1 MDIQR
6 LNAFSRDYEH
16 GDRLCCPIHLEVRTL
31 YDSNLYLDT
40 VTMIPIENNS
50 WDYVQRIIDRE
61 ISSAFKLKETME
73 DNLKTQK
80 LDASDYHKD
89 HPYMK
94 SLDKALKQ
102 YSVVKVN
109 DANGAH
115 HGPDY
120 EEMRIAILNSLFH
133 PQAVYDKRAESPNKR

>member
-1 MDIQR
+1 
-6 LNAFSRDYEH
+6 
-16 GDRLCCPIHLEVRTL
+16 
-31 YDSNLYLDT
+31 
-40 VTMIPIENNS
+40 MIPIENNS
-50 WDYVQRIIDRE
+50 WDYVQGLIEKE
-61 ISSAFKLKETME
+61 INSAFKLRIKKEDDME
-73 DNLKTQK
+73 NFKTRPIN
-80 LDASDYHKD
+80 AYDYHKD

-109 DANGAH
+109 DAGGAH

-133 PQAVYDKRAESPNKR
+133 PQAVYDKRVESPNKK

>member
-1 MDIQR
+1 M
-6 LNAFSRDYEH
+6 
-16 GDRLCCPIHLEVRTL
+16 P
-31 YDSNLYLDT
+31 
-40 VTMIPIENNS
+40 IPIENNS
-50 WDYVQRIIDRE
+50 WDYVQGLIERE
-61 ISSAFKLKETME
+61 ISSAFKLRIKEDKME
-73 DNLKTQK
+73 N
-80 LDASDYHKD
+80 LDAKDYHKD

-115 HGPDY
+115 HGVDY

-133 PQAVYDKRAESPNKR
+133 PQVVYDKRVESPNKR

>member
-1 MDIQR
+1 M
-6 LNAFSRDYEH
+6 
-16 GDRLCCPIHLEVRTL
+16 P
-31 YDSNLYLDT
+31 
-40 VTMIPIENNS
+40 IPIENNS
-50 WDYVQRIIDRE
+50 WDYVQRLIERE
-61 ISSAFKLKETME
+61 INSAFKLKENKME
-73 DNLKTQK
+73 DNFKTRK

-94 SLDKALKQ
+94 SLEKALKQ

-120 EEMRIAILNSLFH
+120 EEMRIEILNSLFH
-133 PQAVYDKRAESPNKR
+133 PQAIYDKRVESPNKK